1 MFLRNTQDRGR
12 PALASMSRRS
22 TKKSLLNLLERRR
35 AADSGLLRALA
46 PLQLAN
52 GVSATQVSNVI
63 PLTPQA
69 IR

>member
-1 MFLRNTQDRGR
+1 VQQIRV
-12 PALASMSRRS
+12 
-22 TKKSLLNLLERRR
+22 
-35 AADSGLLRALA
+35 LLRALA

-52 GVSATQVSNVI
+52 GVSATQISNVI